1 MLAGLTKADIEEV
14 FKHLDSSGD
23 GRVSINELLSEVQG
37 TQLAHDARMKSFSP
51 EFEAE
56 LRKEIEALFD
66 KMSRAAG
73 SGSHLGATELLQVVR
88 TTSSGEDNGLQKA
101 RQMVI
106 AIDKN
111 NDGRV
116 SKEEFVSYLMPLQK
130 QKILDSEEVM
140 EDLRRMFK
148 EQTALEKSQLLT

>member
-1 MLAGLTKADIEEV
+1 
-14 FKHLDSSGD
+14 
-23 GRVSINELLSEVQG
+23 
-37 TQLAHDARMKSFSP
+37 
-51 EFEAE
+51 
-56 LRKEIEALFD
+56 
-66 KMSRAAG
+66 
-73 SGSHLGATELLQVVR
+73 
-88 TTSSGEDNGLQKA
+88 
-101 RQMVI
+101 MVI
-106 AIDKN
+106 IIDKN

>member
-56 LRKEIEALFD
+56 LRKEIEALFAVGD
-66 KMSRAAG
+66 INGAG
-73 SGSHLGATELLQVVR
+73 ELDINEFINVICPGAT
-88 TTSSGEDNGLQKA
+88 T
-101 RQMVI
+101 VI
-106 AIDKN
+106 SRI
-111 NDGRV
+111 R
-116 SKEEFVSYLMPLQK
+116 
-130 QKILDSEEVM
+130 
-140 EDLRRMFK
+140 
-148 EQTALEKSQLLT
+148 

>member
-1 MLAGLTKADIEEV
+1 
-14 FKHLDSSGD
+14 
-23 GRVSINELLSEVQG
+23 
-37 TQLAHDARMKSFSP
+37 
-51 EFEAE
+51 
-56 LRKEIEALFD
+56 
-66 KMSRAAG
+66 
-73 SGSHLGATELLQVVR
+73 
-88 TTSSGEDNGLQKA
+88 
-101 RQMVI
+101 MVI

-111 NDGRV
+111 NEGRV